1 MSMLRNAKLGAVLL
15 LLGTVL
21 IGAVIALENGP
32 IAIGVG
38 VAATAAM
45 IAGTLMLGTSE
56 GGRPV

>member
-1 MSMLRNAKLGAVLL
+1 MSLLRNPMLGAALL

-21 IGAVIALENGP
+21 IGAVVWLNAGP
-32 IAIGVG
+32 LAIGVG
-38 VAATAAM
+38 VVATAAM